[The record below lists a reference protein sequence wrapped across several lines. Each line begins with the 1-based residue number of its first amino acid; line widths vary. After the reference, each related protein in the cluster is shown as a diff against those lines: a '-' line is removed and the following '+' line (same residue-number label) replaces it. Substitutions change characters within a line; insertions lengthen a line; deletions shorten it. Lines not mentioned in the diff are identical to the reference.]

1 MLRNFRSLL
10 GTGRIFSA
18 SRTCAYWKNA
28 EELVPEIINKYKGK
42 MESPPVGPGR
52 LTKLNV
58 QAATGVYYYLTLRI
72 KREDGFI
79 ATYEAKALFQVGNLG
94 FKIISFDKV
103 PGSET
108 KSKSS
113 KTVKTVSTKKMGKK
127 GLDVFKGLS
136 IPLPMANSEFDSRIV
151 SGKLRT
157 RAFCILVE
165 QIRSQRSWNYSRAKK
180 CASTIWKELS
190 ESEKMVFL
198 SEAAKRSEKN

>member
-10 GTGRIFSA
+10 GMGRIFPA
-18 SRTCAYWKNA
+18 SRTCEYWKDA
-28 EELVPEIINKYKGK
+28 EELVPEIIDKYKHN

-79 ATYEAKALFQVGNLG
+79 ATYEAKALLQVGNLG
-94 FKIISFDKV
+94 TKILSFEKV

-108 KSKSS
+108 KSKNS
-113 KTVKTVSTKKMGKK
+113 KTEKTESTKKMGKK
-127 GLDVFKGLS
+127 GLDIFKGLS
-136 IPLPMANSEFDSRIV
+136 LPLPMTNSEFDS
-151 SGKLRT
+151 G
-157 RAFCILVE
+157 E